1 MILLDTGYFI
11 ALFRPEDQS
20 HDRAAAWSLCLDEP
34 LLVTEYILLECVN
47 YLSRPKDRQAAH
59 ALIQ

>member
-11 ALFRPEDQS
+11 ALFRPEDQL
-20 HDRAAAWSLCLDEP
+20 HQRAAAWSLYLNEP
-34 LLVTEYILLECVN
+34 LLVTGYVLVECVN
-47 YLSRPKDRQAAH
+47 ALSRPKERPPAH